1 MEPTT
6 VTTIVMIIFAAA
18 VIAMGI
24 RNLFGSWEPIV
35 RRATPEQR
43 TEAEIEA
50 AVRQMRRAI
59 EAYER
64 ERGER
69 PL

>member
-6 VTTIVMIIFAAA
+6 VTTIVMVAFAIGVII
-18 VIAMGI
+18 MGL

-35 RRATPEQR
+35 RRATPPQR
-43 TEAEIEA
+43 SEAEIEA

-59 EAYER
+59 EDY

>member
-6 VTTIVMIIFAAA
+6 VTTIVMIIFAIG
-18 VIAMGI
+18 VISMAL
-24 RNLFGSWEPIV
+24 RNLFGSWEPVV

-59 EAYER
+59 EDY

-69 PL
+69 SV

>member
-6 VTTIVMIIFAAA
+6 VTTIVMIIFAIG
-18 VIAMGI
+18 VISMGV
-24 RNLFGSWEPIV
+24 RNLLGSWEPIV

-43 TEAEIEA
+43 SEAEIEA
-50 AVRQMRRAI
+50 AVREIRRAI
-59 EAYER
+59 EDYER
-64 ERGER
+64 GQR

>member
-6 VTTIVMIIFAAA
+6 VTTIVMVVFAIC
-18 VIAMGI
+18 VIAMGL
-24 RNLFGSWEPIV
+24 RNLFGSWEPIL

-43 TEAEIEA
+43 TQAEIEA

-59 EAYER
+59 EDY

-69 PL
+69 TL

>member
-6 VTTIVMIIFAAA
+6 VTTIVMIVFAIG
-18 VIAMGI
+18 VISMAL
-24 RNLFGSWEPIV
+24 RNLFGSWEPVV

-59 EAYER
+59 EDY

-69 PL
+69 SI

>member
-6 VTTIVMIIFAAA
+6 VTTIVMVVFAIG
-18 VIAMGI
+18 VISMAL

-35 RRATPEQR
+35 RRATHEQR
-43 TEAEIEA
+43 TQAEVEA

-59 EAYER
+59 EDY

>member
-6 VTTIVMIIFAAA
+6 VTTIVMILFAIG
-18 VIAMGI
+18 VISMGL

-59 EAYER
+59 EEYER
-64 ERGER
+64 GQQA
-69 PL
+69 L

>member
-6 VTTIVMIIFAAA
+6 VTTIVMVLFAIG
-18 VIAMGI
+18 VISMALH
-24 RNLFGSWEPIV
+24 NLFGEWEPVV
-35 RRATPEQR
+35 RRATPPLR
-43 TEAEIEA
+43 TDAEIEA

-59 EAYER
+59 EDY

>member
-6 VTTIVMIIFAAA
+6 VTTIVMVLFAIA
-18 VIAMGI
+18 VVSMGL

-59 EAYER
+59 EDYER
-64 ERGER
+64 ERR
-69 PL
+69 SL

>member
-6 VTTIVMIIFAAA
+6 VTTIVMILFAIG
-18 VIAMGI
+18 VISMAL

-35 RRATPEQR
+35 RRASPEQR

-59 EAYER
+59 EDY

-69 PL
+69 SL

>member
-6 VTTIVMIIFAAA
+6 VTTIVMIIFAIG
-18 VIAMGI
+18 VISMAL
-24 RNLFGSWEPIV
+24 RNLFGSWEPVV

-43 TEAEIEA
+43 TQAEIEA

-59 EAYER
+59 EDY

-69 PL
+69 LL

>member
-6 VTTIVMIIFAAA
+6 VTTIVMILFAVA
-18 VIAMGI
+18 VISMGL

-43 TEAEIEA
+43 TEAEIQA

-59 EAYER
+59 EDY

-69 PL
+69 SL

>member
-6 VTTIVMIIFAAA
+6 VTTIVMVVFAIG
-18 VIAMGI
+18 VISMAL

-43 TEAEIEA
+43 TQAEVEA

-59 EAYER
+59 EDY

>member
-6 VTTIVMIIFAAA
+6 VTTIVMILFA
-18 VIAMGI
+18 VAMISMGL

-35 RRATPEQR
+35 RRATPARR

-64 ERGER
+64 GER
-69 PL
+69 SL

>member
-6 VTTIVMIIFAAA
+6 VTTIVMILFAIG
-18 VIAMGI
+18 VISMAL

-35 RRATPEQR
+35 RRATPPQR
-43 TEAEIEA
+43 TQAEIEA

-59 EAYER
+59 EDY

>member
-6 VTTIVMIIFAAA
+6 VTTIVMILFAIG
-18 VIAMGI
+18 VISMGV

-59 EAYER
+59 EDY

-69 PL
+69 SL

>member
-6 VTTIVMIIFAAA
+6 VTTIVMIIFAIG
-18 VIAMGI
+18 VISMAL
-24 RNLFGSWEPIV
+24 RNLFGSWEPVV

-43 TEAEIEA
+43 THAEIEA

-59 EAYER
+59 DDY

>member
-6 VTTIVMIIFAAA
+6 VTTIVMILFAIG
-18 VIAMGI
+18 VISMAL

-59 EAYER
+59 EDY

-69 PL
+69 SL

>member
-6 VTTIVMIIFAAA
+6 VTTIVMIIFAIC
-18 VIAMGI
+18 VITMGL

-43 TEAEIEA
+43 TDAEIEA
-50 AVRQMRRAI
+50 AVREMRRAI
-59 EAYER
+59 EDYER
-64 ERGER
+64 SNRS
-69 PL
+69 L

>member
-6 VTTIVMIIFAAA
+6 VTTIVMIVFAIG
-18 VIAMGI
+18 VISMAL
-24 RNLFGSWEPIV
+24 RNLFGSWEPVV

-43 TEAEIEA
+43 TEAEIET

-59 EAYER
+59 EDY

>member
-6 VTTIVMIIFAAA
+6 VTTIVMILFAVA
-18 VIAMGI
+18 VISMGL
-24 RNLFGSWEPIV
+24 RNLFGSWDEPLI

-43 TEAEIEA
+43 AQAEIEV

-64 ERGER
+64 GER
-69 PL
+69 SL

>member
-6 VTTIVMIIFAAA
+6 VTTIVMILFAIG
-18 VIAMGI
+18 VISMAL

-35 RRATPEQR
+35 RRAAPEQR

-59 EAYER
+59 EDYER
-64 ERGER
+64 GDRS
-69 PL
+69 L

>member
-6 VTTIVMIIFAAA
+6 VTTIVMILFAIG
-18 VIAMGI
+18 VISMAL
-24 RNLFGSWEPIV
+24 RNLFGSWEPVV

-59 EAYER
+59 EDY

-69 PL
+69 SL